1 MWMVYCLNMNQRIVI
16 QGCPLKPSDV
26 DMIERIPI
34 PVTPA
39 PKHVR
44 AFWLE
49 ARSGGGSKDAI
60 RHVGPVMVVFYT
72 ISAVILIL

>member
-1 MWMVYCLNMNQRIVI
+1 VDGLLSKYESENCNPTVL
-16 QGCPLKPSDV
+16 PLKPSDV